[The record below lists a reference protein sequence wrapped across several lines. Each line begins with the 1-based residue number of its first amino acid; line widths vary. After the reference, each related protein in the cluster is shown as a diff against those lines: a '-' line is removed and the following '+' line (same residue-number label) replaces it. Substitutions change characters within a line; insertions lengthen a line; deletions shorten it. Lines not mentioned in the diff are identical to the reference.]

1 MMKEDLLIRLS
12 NADAIASK
20 ENEVRSILYDE
31 CKDCCDS
38 IEYDHLG
45 SIIFRKKSEKQDAL
59 KIMFTGHM
67 DEVGFMV
74 RHISDIG
81 FLYLI
86 KLGGVIDKTLEMQP
100 VRITTDDGKKVYGLM
115 NVTKDDKGHVKDIY
129 VDLGVESKEEV
140 VALGVEI
147 GNMVTFD
154 TESRQ
159 LNGLDVISGKAMDD
173 RTGCYVVAEA
183 LKRLKDEKLDN
194 EIIMSGTSS
203 EEVGVRGAKTAT
215 YQVDP
220 DIVFAVDVANNPEL
234 VRNFTNHRQIG
245 KGCMLVHYDKTMAPN
260 ENLVR
265 FVKDTANRIG
275 IPYQCDML
283 SGGGTDC
290 GNAHLSRNG
299 KLAMVIGIPL
309 RYCHGCVSYAHK
321 TDLDA
326 AIDLVCELA
335 RSLTREKYNEWV
347 RFNGGK

>member
-1 MMKEDLLIRLS
+1 MKEDLLIRLS
-12 NADAIASK
+12 NADAVASK
-20 ENEVRSILYDE
+20 ENEVRSIMYEE
-31 CKDCCDS
+31 CKECCDV

-45 SIIFRKKSEKQDAL
+45 SIIFRKKSENPDAL

-100 VRITTDDGKKVYGLM
+100 VRVTTDDGKKIYGLM

-129 VDLGVESKEEV
+129 VDLGAESKEEV
-140 VALGVEI
+140 AALGVEI

-154 TESRQ
+154 TESHQ

-173 RTGCYVVAEA
+173 RTGCYVVAQA
-183 LKRLKDEKLDN
+183 LKRLNDEKLDN

-265 FVKDTANRIG
+265 FVKETANRIG

-290 GNAHLSRNG
+290 GNAHLSRSG